1 MNVSSKFW
9 KTLLAFVPLMVGG
22 FLFPMGCAVWK
33 EWPSRLAYAGWLV
46 FIGIVWE
53 LLLFCTDFI
62 VR

>member
-1 MNVSSKFW
+1 V

-33 EWPSRLAYAGWLV
+33 KWPGRLAYAGWLV

>member
-1 MNVSSKFW
+1 M

-33 EWPSRLAYAGWLV
+33 EWPSRLAYAGWLA

-62 VR
+62 AR